1 MSSRGL
7 NNIVG
12 RVLVIGLLLLTVL
25 SCSARHRQSLF
36 PGRGM
41 ERYAEE
47 RYAQALFYMEASRF
61 ELAKQQFA
69 IAEKTAV
76 SPELRQL
83 AHEGYGK
90 AAGVIAAKR

>member
-1 MSSRGL
+1 MLG
-7 NNIVG
+7 V
-12 RVLVIGLLLLTVL
+12 LLLTV
-25 SCSARHRQSLF
+25 SGCSARHR
-36 PGRGM
+36 PMIAGGRAM
-41 ERYAEE
+41 EGYAEE
-47 RYAQALFYMEASRF
+47 RYAQAVFYMEASRF

-83 AHEGYGK
+83 AHEGYDK